1 MIKNNN
7 ILLLEALNLF
17 ECQVL
22 LKTETEYNKID
33 LFNQIRAV
41 SGVVTLIV
49 IHNDYLE
56 SKKTPTHEYSLIKIK
71 YIVNKSPVD
80 DIKILG
86 QRVIGGDKEQMGKVS
101 GVIQFLPRVKTIR
114 KIGK

>member
-1 MIKNNN
+1 MQLLSE
-7 ILLLEALNLF
+7 ILSLF

-22 LKTETEYNKID
+22 LKTQTDYNKID

-56 SKKTPTHEYSLIKIK
+56 SRRTPQHEYSLLKIK
-71 YIVNKSPVD
+71 YIVSKSPQD
-80 DIKILG
+80 DIKSLG
-86 QRVIGGDKEQMGKVS
+86 LKVIKGDGSSLKGGID
-101 GVIQFLPRVKTIR
+101 GVLQFLPRIQTIR